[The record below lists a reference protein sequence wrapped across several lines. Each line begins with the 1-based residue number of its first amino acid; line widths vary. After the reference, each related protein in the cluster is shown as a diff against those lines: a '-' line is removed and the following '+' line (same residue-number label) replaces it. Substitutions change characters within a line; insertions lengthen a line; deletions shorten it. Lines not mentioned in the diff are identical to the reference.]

1 MEGPARLVGPTAGC
15 PGAYSGPIPTLAAA
29 VAKAIPMKR
38 ILIVE
43 DQPDIRELVRM
54 TLEMEDF
61 EVHEAENGDIGL
73 QMAARFS
80 PDLILLDVMM
90 PGSVDGLGVC
100 ERIKSDVARRRT
112 KVVMLSARNQEADRQ
127 AGRKAGADAYLSKP
141 FSPRQ
146 LLDVIG
152 RVL

>member
-1 MEGPARLVGPTAGC
+1 
-15 PGAYSGPIPTLAAA
+15 
-29 VAKAIPMKR
+29 MKK

-43 DQPDIRELVRM
+43 DQSDIRELVRM

-73 QMAARFS
+73 QMASRLQ
-80 PDLILLDVMM
+80 PDLMLLDVMM

-100 ERIKSDVARRRT
+100 QHIKANAAFRRT
-112 KVVMLSARNQEADRQ
+112 KVVMLSARSQESDRQ
-127 AGRKAGADAYLSKP
+127 AGRRAGADAYLSKP

-152 RVL
+152 RVI